1 MINTLFLIAFAY
13 SYSSTGNPDCQCSFY
28 CDTSIIVYNIVIK
41 SIDKTKKAHHFM
53 RQYNKLPKQAL
64 VILGIA
70 LVLIISTVLWSSSRI
85 TQDVTEEVQS
95 TLRDVGTQNALI
107 LRQEIRENFNLLYS
121 LADEIGQAG
130 NAENITAITGQ
141 LQSFVITY
149 EFKRIG
155 FVSPEGEVVTTDG
168 YIQDLASREFFIEG
182 MQGLP
187 GISNTLQDRIGTPE
201 PINVFSIPVYDTD
214 NNILGVLFATY
225 RNQHFQE
232 ILSVQSFNNQGFS
245 CLVNQ
250 DGEIISCSSNAPS
263 SLLEASSVYRYIE
276 DADSRND
283 RPLRDLSKVL
293 SGSSPA
299 SGSFYGDGQK
309 YYYHAVAL
317 DNLRNDRQWFVLT
330 IVPDQVLSTRSTPVL
345 LQVRL
350 LILLIILIAAGG
362 TLAYVHSI
370 RIQRRQ
376 LFRLAYVD
384 PLTGGDN
391 FACFKEK
398 MMRHNGDRGFYVAL
412 DLQDFKIINNTC
424 GVAKGDET
432 LIEVWKIIQSNIHLG
447 EFSAHINADRFILF
461 LRDKDCRT
469 LEPRL
474 QCLCQDLCN
483 LSTKLNIPRV
493 FPLCGVY
500 ETTNHREVEQ
510 NYGKAVQAKYLVK
523 GKRTAHYA
531 FYDELDIQQLSEDR
545 LMEDAFDDALKNG
558 EFQLWYQPKVDPV
571 KGNILGAEALIR
583 WKRPDGTML
592 SPGKFIPLFEKNGN
606 ITTLDEYVFRT
617 VCEQQQKWLQNGA
630 TLYPISV
637 NISRV
642 SLYYSNVV
650 DKYKEILGSF
660 RLDSK
665 YVPLEITES
674 ATIDNSDISSLIEQ
688 FHEAGFTLLLDDFG
702 SGYSSL
708 SSLNVMHFDTIKLD
722 KSLIDY
728 IGDENGEKLL
738 LHITQLLQSFG
749 MTITAEGVETSAQ
762 VEFLKNLHCDDIQG
776 YFFSKPL
783 PLTEFEA
790 FARKHTGL

>member
-1 MINTLFLIAFAY
+1 MK
-13 SYSSTGNPDCQCSFY
+13 Q
-28 CDTSIIVYNIVIK
+28 
-41 SIDKTKKAHHFM
+41 
-53 RQYNKLPKQAL
+53 NKLPRQAL
-64 VILGIA
+64 AILGIA
-70 LVLIISTVLWSSSRI
+70 LFLVISTAIWSSAQIS
-85 TQDVTEEVQS
+85 QDVSEEVQS
-95 TLRDVGTQNALI
+95 TLRDVASQNALI
-107 LRQEIRENFNLLYS
+107 VRQEITENFNLLYS
-121 LADEIGQAG
+121 LADEISASPNISNV
-130 NAENITAITGQ
+130 NAISAQ
-141 LQSFVITY
+141 LGSFVNTY
-149 EFKRIG
+149 QFKRIG
-155 FVSPEGEVVTTDG
+155 FISPDGQVVTTDG
-168 YIQDLASREFFIEG
+168 YVQDLSSRDFFRDG

-187 GISNTLQDRIGTPE
+187 GISNTLQDRIGSPE
-201 PINVFSIPVYDTD
+201 PINVFSIPVY
-214 NNILGVLFATY
+214 NQSNAIIGVLFATY
-225 RNQHFQE
+225 RNQYFQE
-232 ILSVQSFNNQGFS
+232 VLSVQSFNNQGFS
-245 CLVNQ
+245 CLLNQ
-250 DGEIISCSSNAPS
+250 DGELIASSSNAP
-263 SLLEASSVYRYIE
+263 ASIQNISRISDYLTL
-276 DADSRND
+276 DSRND
-283 RPLRDLSKVL
+283 KAYQDLSSL
-293 SGSSPA
+293 LTGTASGF
-299 SGSFYGDGQK
+299 GSFYGDNQQ
-309 YYYHAVAL
+309 YYYYAVAL
-317 DNLRNDRQWFVLT
+317 DNLRSDRQWFVLT
-330 IVPDQVLSTRSTPVL
+330 IVPDQVLTARSKPVL

-350 LILLIILIAAGG
+350 LILLIILIAACG
-362 TLAYVHSI
+362 TFAYVHSI
-370 RIQRRQ
+370 RTQRRQ

-384 PLTGGDN
+384 PLTRGDN

-398 MMRHNGDRGFYVAL
+398 MMHHNGDRGFYVAL

-432 LIEVWKIIQSNIHLG
+432 LVEVWKIIQSNIHLG
-447 EFSAHINADRFILF
+447 EFSAHVNADRFILF
-461 LRDKDCRT
+461 LRDKDRRT

-474 QCLCQDLCN
+474 QCLCQDLSG

-500 ETTNHREVEQ
+500 ETTDHREVEQ

-523 GKRTAHYA
+523 GKRTTHYA
-531 FYDELDIQQLSEDR
+531 FYDELDIQQLSENR
-545 LMEDAFDDALKNG
+545 LMEDAFEDALKNG

-571 KGNILGAEALIR
+571 RGNILGAEALIR

-592 SPGKFIPLFEKNGN
+592 SPAKFIPLFERNGN

-617 VCEQQQKWLQNGA
+617 VCAQQQKWLQDGA
-630 TLYPISV
+630 KLYPISV

-650 DKYKEILGSF
+650 DKYREILNSF
-660 RLDSK
+660 RLDPK

-674 ATIDNSDISSLIEQ
+674 ATINNSDISSLIEQ

-708 SSLNVMHFDTIKLD
+708 SSLNIMHFDTIKLD

-762 VEFLKNLHCDDIQG
+762 VEFLKDLHCDDIQG

-783 PLTEFEA
+783 PLTEFED

>member
-1 MINTLFLIAFAY
+1 M
-13 SYSSTGNPDCQCSFY
+13 
-28 CDTSIIVYNIVIK
+28 K
-41 SIDKTKKAHHFM
+41 E
-53 RQYNKLPKQAL
+53 NKLPRQALIILGVALAL
-64 VILGIA
+64 VI
-70 LVLIISTVLWSSSRI
+70 STAIWSSSQI
-85 TQDVTEEVQS
+85 SQDVSEEVRL
-95 TLRDVGTQNALI
+95 TLRDVASQNALI
-107 LRQEIRENFNLLYS
+107 VRQEITENFNLLYS
-121 LADEIGQAG
+121 LADEISTSPGATNV
-130 NAENITAITGQ
+130 NAISAQ
-141 LQSFVITY
+141 LKSFVSTY
-149 EFKRIG
+149 QFKRIG
-155 FVSPEGEVVTTDG
+155 FISPDGQVVTTDG
-168 YIQDLASREFFIEG
+168 YVQDLSVRDFFKEG

-187 GISNTLQDRIGTPE
+187 GISNTLQDRIGSPE
-201 PINVFSIPVYDTD
+201 PINVFSIPVY
-214 NNILGVLFATY
+214 NESNAIIGVLFATY
-225 RNQHFQE
+225 RNQYFQE
-232 ILSVQSFNNQGFS
+232 VLSVQSFNNQGFS
-245 CLVNQ
+245 CILNQ
-250 DGEIISCSSNAPS
+250 DGELISCSSNAPASMQNVSQISDYLALDGQNDKASSDLS
-263 SLLEASSVYRYIE
+263 SLLKGTAS
-276 DADSRND
+276 
-283 RPLRDLSKVL
+283 
-293 SGSSPA
+293 GF
-299 SGSFYGDGQK
+299 GSFYGDAQQ
-309 YYYHAVAL
+309 YYYYAVAL
-317 DNLRNDRQWFVLT
+317 DNLRSDRQWFVLT
-330 IVPDQVLSTRSTPVL
+330 IVPDQVLVSRSKPVL

-362 TLAYVHSI
+362 TFAYVHSI
-370 RIQRRQ
+370 RTQRRQ
-376 LFRLAYVD
+376 LFRLAYED
-384 PLTGGDN
+384 PLTHGDN

-398 MMRHNGDRGFYVAL
+398 MMHHNGDRGFYVAL

-432 LIEVWKIIQSNIHLG
+432 LVEVWKIIQSNIHLG

-461 LRDKDCRT
+461 LRDKDRRT

-474 QCLCQDLCN
+474 QCLCQDLSG

-500 ETTNHREVEQ
+500 ETTDHREIEQ

-531 FYDELDIQQLSEDR
+531 FYDKLDIQQLSDDR
-545 LMEDAFDDALKNG
+545 LMEDAFEDALKNG

-583 WKRPDGTML
+583 WKRPDGSML
-592 SPGKFIPLFEKNGN
+592 SPAKFIPLFEKNGN

-617 VCEQQQKWLQNGA
+617 VCEQQQKWLQSGE

-650 DKYKEILGSF
+650 DKYKEILNSF
-660 RLDSK
+660 RLDPK

-674 ATIDNSDISSLIEQ
+674 ATINNSDISSLIEQ

-728 IGDENGEKLL
+728 IGDKNGEKLL

-762 VEFLKNLHCDDIQG
+762 VEFLKDLHCDDIQG

-783 PLTEFEA
+783 PLTEFED
-790 FARKHTGL
+790 FARKHAGL

>member
-1 MINTLFLIAFAY
+1 MKQ
-13 SYSSTGNPDCQCSFY
+13 S
-28 CDTSIIVYNIVIK
+28 
-41 SIDKTKKAHHFM
+41 
-53 RQYNKLPKQAL
+53 KLPKQAL
-64 VILGIA
+64 IILSIA
-70 LVLIISTVLWSSSRI
+70 LVLVVSTAIWSSAQI
-85 TQDVTEEVQS
+85 TKDAEEEMQS
-95 TLRDVGTQNALI
+95 TLRDVATQNALI
-107 LRQEIRENFNLLYS
+107 VQQEIHENFNLLYS
-121 LADEIGQAG
+121 LADEISISPGAA
-130 NAENITAITGQ
+130 NVNSIAKQ
-141 LQSFVITY
+141 LESFVSTY

-155 FVSPEGEVVTTDG
+155 FVSPDGQVITTDG
-168 YIQDLASREFFIEG
+168 YVQDLSSRDFFKEG

-187 GISNTLQDRIGTPE
+187 GVSNTLQDRIGTPE
-201 PINVFSIPVYDTD
+201 PINVFSIPVY
-214 NNILGVLFATY
+214 NQSNAVIGVLFATY
-225 RNQHFQE
+225 RNQHFE
-232 ILSVQSFNNQGFS
+232 EVLGVQSFNNQGFS
-245 CLVNQ
+245 CLLNQ
-250 DGEIISCSSNAPS
+250 SGEVIASSSNAPTS
-263 SLLEASSVYRYIE
+263 IQESTVISDYLAL
-276 DADSRND
+276 DARND
-283 RPLRDLSKVL
+283 QPYQDLRTLL
-293 SGSSPA
+293 RGSS
-299 SGSFYGDGQK
+299 SGGGYFYGDSQQ
-309 YYYHAVAL
+309 YYYYAVAL
-317 DNLRNDRQWFVLT
+317 DNLRSDRQWFVLT
-330 IVPDQVLSTRSTPVL
+330 IIPEQVLSSRSAPVL

-350 LILLIILIAAGG
+350 LILLIILIAGGG
-362 TLAYVHSI
+362 TFAYVHSI
-370 RIQRRQ
+370 RTQRRQ
-376 LFRLAYVD
+376 LYRLAYVD
-384 PLTGGDN
+384 PLTNDDN

-398 MMRHNGDRGFYVAL
+398 MVRHNGDHGFYVAL
-412 DLQDFKIINNTC
+412 DLQDFKLINSTC
-424 GVAKGDET
+424 GVEKGDEV
-432 LIEVWKIIQSNIHLG
+432 LAEVWKILQSGTHLG
-447 EFSAHINADRFILF
+447 EFSARINADRFILF
-461 LRDKDCRT
+461 LRDKDRRT

-474 QCLCQDLCN
+474 QSMCQDISN
-483 LSTKLNIPRV
+483 LSTKLNIPRI

-500 ETTNHREVEQ
+500 ETSNHKEVEQ

-523 GKRTAHYA
+523 GKRTKHYA
-531 FYDELDIQQLSEDR
+531 FYEELDIEQLSEER
-545 LMEDAFDDALKNG
+545 LMEDVFDDALKNG

-617 VCEQQQKWLQNGA
+617 VCAQQQKWLQAGA

-650 DKYKEILGSF
+650 DKYREILSSF
-660 RLDSK
+660 ALDPK

-674 ATIDNSDISSLIEQ
+674 ATINNSDISSLIDQ
-688 FHEAGFTLLLDDFG
+688 FHKAGFTLLLDDFG

-728 IGDENGEKLL
+728 IGDQNGEMLL

-783 PLTEFEA
+783 PIDEFEE

>member
-1 MINTLFLIAFAY
+1 MK
-13 SYSSTGNPDCQCSFY
+13 Q
-28 CDTSIIVYNIVIK
+28 
-41 SIDKTKKAHHFM
+41 
-53 RQYNKLPKQAL
+53 NKLPRQAL
-64 VILGIA
+64 IILGIV
-70 LVLIISTVLWSSSRI
+70 LVLVISTAIWSSAQIS
-85 TQDVTEEVQS
+85 QDVSEEVQS
-95 TLRDVGTQNALI
+95 TLRDVASQNAQI
-107 LRQEIRENFNLLYS
+107 VRQEITENFNLLYS
-121 LADEIGQAG
+121 LADEISTSPSISNV
-130 NAENITAITGQ
+130 NAISAQ
-141 LQSFVITY
+141 LGSFVNTY
-149 EFKRIG
+149 RLKRIG
-155 FVSPEGEVVTTDG
+155 FISPDGQVVTTDG
-168 YIQDLASREFFIEG
+168 YVQDLSSREFFREG

-187 GISNTLQDRIGTPE
+187 GISDTLQDRIGSPE
-201 PINVFSIPVYDTD
+201 PINVFSIPVY
-214 NNILGVLFATY
+214 NQSHAIIGVLFATY
-225 RNQHFQE
+225 RNQYFQE
-232 ILSVQSFNNQGFS
+232 VLSVQSFNNQGFS
-245 CLVNQ
+245 CLLNQ
-250 DGEIISCSSNAPS
+250 DGELIASSSNAPAPMQKV
-263 SLLEASSVYRYIE
+263 SLISDYLSL
-276 DADSRND
+276 DSRND
-283 RPLRDLSKVL
+283 KSYRDLCSLLKGTV
-293 SGSSPA
+293 SG
-299 SGSFYGDGQK
+299 SGSFYGDDQQ
-309 YYYHAVAL
+309 YYYYAVAL
-317 DNLRNDRQWFVLT
+317 DNLRSDRQWFALT
-330 IVPDQVLSTRSTPVL
+330 IVPDQVLAARSTPVL

-362 TLAYVHSI
+362 TFAYVHSI
-370 RIQRRQ
+370 RTRRRQ
-376 LFRLAYVD
+376 LFRLAYED
-384 PLTGGDN
+384 PLTHGDN

-398 MMRHNGDRGFYVAL
+398 MMHHDGDRGFYVAL

-432 LIEVWKIIQSNIHLG
+432 LVEVWKIIQSNVHLG

-461 LRDKDCRT
+461 LRDKDRRT

-474 QCLCQDLCN
+474 QCLCQDLSD

-500 ETTNHREVEQ
+500 ETTDHRAVEQ
-510 NYGKAVQAKYLVK
+510 NYGKAVQAKHLVK

-531 FYDELDIQQLSEDR
+531 FYDELDIQQLSDDR
-545 LMEDAFDDALKNG
+545 LMEDAFEDALKNG
-558 EFQLWYQPKVDPV
+558 EFQLWYQPKVNPV

-617 VCEQQQKWLQNGA
+617 VCAQQQKWLQAGA
-630 TLYPISV
+630 TLHPISV

-650 DKYKEILGSF
+650 DKYREILNSF
-660 RLDSK
+660 ELDPK

-674 ATIDNSDISSLIEQ
+674 ATINNSDISSLIEQ

-738 LHITQLLQSFG
+738 LYITQLLQSFG

-783 PLTEFEA
+783 SLNEFEE

>member
-1 MINTLFLIAFAY
+1 
-13 SYSSTGNPDCQCSFY
+13 
-28 CDTSIIVYNIVIK
+28 
-41 SIDKTKKAHHFM
+41 M
-53 RQYNKLPKQAL
+53 RQYNKLPRQAL
-64 VILGIA
+64 VILCIA
-70 LVLIISTVLWSSSRI
+70 LVLVISTVLWSSSKI

-107 LRQEIRENFNLLYS
+107 LQQEIRENFNLLYS
-121 LADEIGQAG
+121 LADEIGQSG
-130 NAENITAITGQ
+130 SSENLTAVTGQ
-141 LQSFVITY
+141 LQSFVTTY
-149 EFKRIG
+149 QFKRIG
-155 FVSPEGEVVTTDG
+155 FISPEGEVVTTDG
-168 YIQDLASREFFIEG
+168 YIQDLSSRKFFIEG

-225 RNQHFQE
+225 RNQYFQE
-232 ILSVQSFNNQGFS
+232 VLSVQSFNNQGFS
-245 CLVNQ
+245 CLLNQ

-263 SLLEASSVYRYIE
+263 LLQEASSIYRYVE

-283 RPLRDLSKVL
+283 KSLRVL
-293 SGSSPA
+293 SGILSDTSSA

-309 YYYHAVAL
+309 YYYHSVPL
-317 DNLRNDRQWFVLT
+317 DNLRSDRQWFVLT
-330 IVPDQVLSTRSTPVL
+330 VVPDQVLSARSTPVL

-362 TLAYVHSI
+362 TFAYVHSI
-370 RIQRRQ
+370 RTQRRQ
-376 LFRLAYVD
+376 LFRLAYED
-384 PLTGGDN
+384 PLTHGDN

-432 LIEVWKIIQSNIHLG
+432 LVEVWKIIQSNIHLG

-461 LRDKDCRT
+461 LRDKDRRT

-474 QCLCQDLCN
+474 QCLCQDLSG

-500 ETTNHREVEQ
+500 ETTDHREVEQ

-531 FYDELDIQQLSEDR
+531 FYDELDVQQLSDDR
-545 LMEDAFDDALKNG
+545 LMEDAFEDALKSG

-583 WKRPDGTML
+583 WKRPDGAML

-617 VCEQQQKWLQNGA
+617 VCEQQQKWLQSGA

-650 DKYKEILGSF
+650 DKYKEILDSF
-660 RLDSK
+660 RLDPK

-674 ATIDNSDISSLIEQ
+674 ATINNSDISSLIEQ
-688 FHEAGFTLLLDDFG
+688 FHKAGFTLLLDDFG

-749 MTITAEGVETSAQ
+749 MTITAEGVETLAQ
-762 VEFLKNLHCDDIQG
+762 VEFLKGLHCDDIQG

>member
-1 MINTLFLIAFAY
+1 MKQ
-13 SYSSTGNPDCQCSFY
+13 S
-28 CDTSIIVYNIVIK
+28 
-41 SIDKTKKAHHFM
+41 
-53 RQYNKLPKQAL
+53 KLPKQAL
-64 VILGIA
+64 IILGIA
-70 LVLIISTVLWSSSRI
+70 LVLVISTVMWSSAQI
-85 TQDVTEEVQS
+85 TQDAEVEMQS
-95 TLRDVGTQNALI
+95 TLRDVATQNALI
-107 LRQEIRENFNLLYS
+107 VQQEIRENFNLLYS
-121 LADEIGQAG
+121 LADEISISPGAA
-130 NAENITAITGQ
+130 NVKSIASQ
-141 LQSFVITY
+141 LGSFVSTY

-155 FVSPEGEVVTTDG
+155 FVSPDGQVVTTDG
-168 YIQDLASREFFIEG
+168 YEQDLSSREFFKEG

-187 GISNTLQDRIGTPE
+187 GITNTLQDRIGTPE
-201 PINVFSIPVYDTD
+201 PINVFSIPVY
-214 NNILGVLFATY
+214 NQSNAIIGVLFVTY
-225 RNQHFQE
+225 RNQHFE
-232 ILSVQSFNNQGFS
+232 EVLGVQSFNNQGFS

-250 DGEIISCSSNAPS
+250 DGELIATSSNAPT
-263 SLLEASSVYRYIE
+263 SLQEATKMSDYLTQ
-276 DADSRND
+276 DARND
-283 RPLRDLSKVL
+283 QSYQDLRTMLR
-293 SGSSPA
+293 GSSSA
-299 SGSFYGDGQK
+299 GGHFYGDSQQ
-309 YYYHAVAL
+309 YYYYAVAL

-330 IVPDQVLSTRSTPVL
+330 IVPDQVLSSRSAPVL
-345 LQVRL
+345 LQVRI
-350 LILLIILIAAGG
+350 LILLIILIAGGG
-362 TLAYVHSI
+362 TFAYVHSM
-370 RIQRRQ
+370 RTQRRQ
-376 LFRLAYVD
+376 LYRLAYVD

-398 MMRHNGDRGFYVAL
+398 LSRRNGDRGFYVAL

-432 LIEVWKIIQSNIHLG
+432 LEEVWNILQASIHLG
-447 EFSAHINADRFILF
+447 EFSARINADRFILF
-461 LRDKDCRT
+461 LRDKDRRT

-474 QCLCQDLCN
+474 ECLCQDISN
-483 LSTKLNIPRV
+483 LSTKLNIPRL

-500 ETTNHREVEQ
+500 ETTDHKEVEQ

-523 GKRTAHYA
+523 GRRTRHYA
-531 FYDELDIQQLSEDR
+531 FYDELDIAQLSEDR
-545 LMEDAFDDALKNG
+545 LMEDVFDDALKNG

-571 KGNILGAEALIR
+571 TGNILGAEALIR

-617 VCEQQQKWLQNGA
+617 VCEQQQKWLQAGA
-630 TLYPISV
+630 KLYPISV

-650 DKYKEILGSF
+650 DKYREILDSF
-660 RLDSK
+660 HLDPK

-674 ATIDNSDISSLIEQ
+674 ATINNSDISSLIEQ

-728 IGDENGEKLL
+728 IGDRKGEQLL

-749 MTITAEGVETSAQ
+749 MTITAEGVETSDQ
-762 VEFLKNLHCDDIQG
+762 VEFLRNLHCDDIQG

-783 PLTEFEA
+783 PITEFEE

>member
-1 MINTLFLIAFAY
+1 M
-13 SYSSTGNPDCQCSFY
+13 
-28 CDTSIIVYNIVIK
+28 K
-41 SIDKTKKAHHFM
+41 
-53 RQYNKLPKQAL
+53 QYNKLPKQAL
-64 VILGIA
+64 IILSIA
-70 LVLIISTVLWSSSRI
+70 LVLVLSTVLWSSSRI
-85 TQDVTEEVQS
+85 TQDITEEVQS

-107 LRQEIRENFNLLYS
+107 LQQEIRDNFNLLYS
-121 LADEIGQAG
+121 LADEIAQSG
-130 NAENITAITGQ
+130 NVENIAAITGQ
-141 LQSFVITY
+141 LQSFVTTY

-155 FVSPEGEVVTTDG
+155 FVSPDGEVVTTDG
-168 YIQDLASREFFIEG
+168 YIQDLSSREFFIEG

-232 ILSVQSFNNQGFS
+232 VLSVQSFNNQGFS
-245 CLVNQ
+245 CLLNQ

-263 SLLEASSVYRYIE
+263 LLQEDSSFSHYIE
-276 DADSRND
+276 NADSRND
-283 RPLRDLSKVL
+283 KSLQQLSTML
-293 SGSSPA
+293 SGSSSV
-299 SGSFYGDGQK
+299 SGSFYGNSQHYH
-309 YYYHAVAL
+309 YYSVAL
-317 DNLRNDRQWFVLT
+317 DNLRSDRQWFVLT
-330 IVPDQVLSTRSTPVL
+330 IVPDQVLSSRSHPVL
-345 LQVRL
+345 AQVKL
-350 LILLIILIAAGG
+350 LILLLLLIAIGG
-362 TLAYVHSI
+362 TFTYLQTI
-370 RIQRRQ
+370 RMQRRQ
-376 LFRLAYVD
+376 LYQLAYED

-398 MMRHNGDRGFYVAL
+398 MMHHNGDRGFYVAL

-447 EFSAHINADRFILF
+447 EFSAHIKDR
-461 LRDKDCRT
+461 RT

-474 QCLCQDLCN
+474 QCLCQDLSG

-500 ETTNHREVEQ
+500 ETTDHREVEQ

-531 FYDELDIQQLSEDR
+531 FYDELDVQQLSENR
-545 LMEDAFDDALKNG
+545 LMEDAFEDALKNG

-571 KGNILGAEALIR
+571 KGNLLGAEALIR

-617 VCEQQQKWLQNGA
+617 VCEQQQKWLQAGV

-650 DKYKEILGSF
+650 AKYKEILNSF
-660 RLDSK
+660 RLDPK

-674 ATIDNSDISSLIEQ
+674 ATINNSEISSLIEQ

-722 KSLIDY
+722 KSRIDY
-728 IGDENGEKLL
+728 IGEENGEKLL

-762 VEFLKNLHCDDIQG
+762 VEFLKDLHCDDIQG

-783 PLTEFEA
+783 PLTEFED
-790 FARKHTGL
+790 FAKKHTGL

>member
-1 MINTLFLIAFAY
+1 M
-13 SYSSTGNPDCQCSFY
+13 
-28 CDTSIIVYNIVIK
+28 K
-41 SIDKTKKAHHFM
+41 E
-53 RQYNKLPKQAL
+53 NKLPRQALIILGVALAL
-64 VILGIA
+64 VI
-70 LVLIISTVLWSSSRI
+70 STAIWSSSQI
-85 TQDVTEEVQS
+85 SQDVSEEVRL
-95 TLRDVGTQNALI
+95 TLRDVASQNALI
-107 LRQEIRENFNLLYS
+107 VRQEITENFNLLYS
-121 LADEIGQAG
+121 LADEISTSPGATNV
-130 NAENITAITGQ
+130 NAISAQ
-141 LQSFVITY
+141 LKSFVSTY
-149 EFKRIG
+149 QFKRIG
-155 FVSPEGEVVTTDG
+155 FISPDGQVVTTDG
-168 YIQDLASREFFIEG
+168 YVQDLSVRDFFKEG

-187 GISNTLQDRIGTPE
+187 GISNTLQDRIGSPE
-201 PINVFSIPVYDTD
+201 PINVFSIPVY
-214 NNILGVLFATY
+214 NESNAIIGVLFATY
-225 RNQHFQE
+225 RNQYFQE
-232 ILSVQSFNNQGFS
+232 VLSVQSFNNQGFS
-245 CLVNQ
+245 CILNQ
-250 DGEIISCSSNAPS
+250 DGELISCSSNAPASMQNVSQISDYLALDGQNDKASSDLS
-263 SLLEASSVYRYIE
+263 SLLKGTAS
-276 DADSRND
+276 
-283 RPLRDLSKVL
+283 
-293 SGSSPA
+293 GF
-299 SGSFYGDGQK
+299 GSFYGDAQQ
-309 YYYHAVAL
+309 YYYYAVAL
-317 DNLRNDRQWFVLT
+317 DNLRSDRQWFVLT
-330 IVPDQVLSTRSTPVL
+330 IVPDQVLVSRSKPVL

-362 TLAYVHSI
+362 TFAYVHSI
-370 RIQRRQ
+370 RTQRRQ
-376 LFRLAYVD
+376 LFRLAYED
-384 PLTGGDN
+384 PLTHGDN

-398 MMRHNGDRGFYVAL
+398 MMHHNGDRGFYVAL

-432 LIEVWKIIQSNIHLG
+432 LVEVWKIIQSNIHLG

-461 LRDKDCRT
+461 LRDKDRRT

-474 QCLCQDLCN
+474 QCLCQDLSG

-500 ETTNHREVEQ
+500 ETTDHREIEQ

-531 FYDELDIQQLSEDR
+531 FYDKLDIQQLSDDR
-545 LMEDAFDDALKNG
+545 LMEDAFEDALKNG

-583 WKRPDGTML
+583 WKRPDGSML
-592 SPGKFIPLFEKNGN
+592 SPAKFIPLFEKKGN

-617 VCEQQQKWLQNGA
+617 VCEQQQKWLQSGE

-650 DKYKEILGSF
+650 DKYKEILNSF
-660 RLDSK
+660 RLDPK

-674 ATIDNSDISSLIEQ
+674 ATINNSDISSLIEQ

-728 IGDENGEKLL
+728 IGDKNGEKLL

-762 VEFLKNLHCDDIQG
+762 VEFLKDLHCDDIQG

-783 PLTEFEA
+783 PLTEFED
-790 FARKHTGL
+790 FARKHAGL